1 MAFETLRRLIDSIPD
16 IFILVDLDG
25 RLLAANRAAQRQFDL
40 PPALQGGIE
49 LASLLQT
56 TPKELRAALAR
67 AGRSTNPM
75 LVPLKWLKQREDLN
89 LKTFASRFDAAAL
102 PELGRMV
109 ALHCSWQKHGTGQF
123 SLLNR
128 ELESNRRTLV
138 KLLES
143 KRTIEYEHQRSLI
156 TLQSIADA
164 VIATDRLGFVEIFN
178 DAAVKLTQVSE
189 EQAKNMH
196 ISEILEMVEGPYETE
211 VQTPL
216 EACLQSG
223 EPSLSHEA
231 RARVQHNEAEFII
244 SASASP
250 IKMESGRVVG
260 AVMVFRDI
268 SELHQTQN
276 QIRFLAEHDL
286 LTGVANRHQ
295 FNRSLAET
303 LDRTSRENPCSLI
316 FFDMDLFKIVN
327 DTAGHQ
333 AGDQLLKDIVRII
346 RSRLRNTD
354 LFARIGGDE
363 FTLLLPGTNH
373 ENAVNLTNQILHL
386 VKRFVFRW
394 DNHAFDV
401 TLSAGLTTI
410 EHRGMDSSEAIRQAD
425 LACYVAKRAGGNQ
438 LHCFAPDDGTGR
450 SNLNEY
456 NLLSEIRRALDRND
470 LSLNFQPLV
479 DIRNFEVAFHEV
491 LLRMTDSR
499 GLLISP
505 AEFIPVA
512 ERNGLMG
519 DIDLWVITSAF
530 KTINRDKQEGQSLN
544 LSINLSG
551 RSIGSKELLARIREL
566 IARYEV
572 PKHSVIFEITET
584 AAIENIDTAIEFV
597 NEIRELGCLFSLD
610 DFGAGF
616 SSFKYLRSLPV
627 EFVKIDGSFI
637 VNILKD
643 SANEAMVRAIHQI
656 AHALGKVTVAEYV
669 EDAETIDLLREIGI
683 DYGQGFYWGKPTP
696 EPQFE
701 SDVSIET
708 EAKSTKLV
716 AETKLTLDRA

>member
-1 MAFETLRRLIDSIPD
+1 MVLGTLKKLIDSIPD
-16 IFILVDLDG
+16 IFLLVDLEG
-25 RLLAANRAAQRQFDL
+25 RILVANRATQRQFNLIASGEDE
-40 PPALQGGIE
+40 IE
-49 LASLLQT
+49 LTMFLDNSL
-56 TPKELRAALAR
+56 KELRQILAH
-67 AGRSTNPM
+67 ASRSTSPTM
-75 LVPLKWLKQREDLN
+75 APLKWKQIRENLQ
-89 LKTFASRFDAAAL
+89 LKTFASRFESQAI

-109 ALHCSWQKHGTGQF
+109 ALHCNWQAKGTGQF

-128 ELESNRRTLV
+128 ELENNRRTLV
-138 KLLES
+138 KLIES
-143 KRTIEYEHQRSLI
+143 KRTIEYEHQRSQV

-164 VIATDRLGFVEIFN
+164 VVATDRLGFIEVFN
-178 DAAVKLTQVSE
+178 DAAVKVTEVPE
-189 EQAKNMH
+189 EAAKNMH
-196 ISEILEMVEGPYETE
+196 ISEILGLIEGPYETE

-223 EPSLSHEA
+223 ETSLVHES
-231 RARVQHNEAEFII
+231 RARVQHNDREFIL

-250 IKMESGRVVG
+250 IKMEGGRIVG

-268 SELHQTQN
+268 SESHRTQKR
-276 QIRFLAEHDL
+276 IKFLAEHDL

-295 FNRSLAET
+295 FNAALAQT
-303 LDRTSRENPCSLI
+303 LEQTTRENPCSLV

-333 AGDQLLKDIVRII
+333 AGDQLLKDIVRIV

-354 LFARIGGDE
+354 LFARVGGDE
-363 FTLLLPGTNH
+363 FTLLLPNTQH
-373 ENAVNLTNQILHL
+373 ENAVAVTNQILQL

-394 DNHAFDV
+394 NQHAFDV

-410 EHRGMDSSEAIRQAD
+410 EHGDIDSSEAIRQAD

-438 LHCFAPDDGTGR
+438 LHCFAPDDSAGR
-450 SNLNEY
+450 SNLSEY

-479 DIRNFEVAFHEV
+479 DIHNHQIAFHEV
-491 LLRMTDSR
+491 LLRMRDSR
-499 GLLISP
+499 HQPISP
-505 AEFIPVA
+505 AEFIPLA

-519 DIDLWVITSAF
+519 DIDLWVITNAF
-530 KTINRDKQEGQSLN
+530 KAIHDHRQIGQNLK

-551 RSIGSKELLARIREL
+551 RSIGNQELLARIREL
-566 IARYEV
+566 IETYEI
-572 PKHSVIFEITET
+572 PKHSAIFEITET
-584 AAIENIDTAIEFV
+584 AAIENIDTAIAFV
-597 NEIRELGCLFSLD
+597 EEIRELGCLFSLD

-637 VNILKD
+637 VNILDDK
-643 SANEAMVRAIHQI
+643 ANEGMVRAIHQI
-656 AHALGKVTVAEYV
+656 AHSLGKMTVAEYV
-669 EDAETIDLLREIGI
+669 EDLEVIELLRDIGI
-683 DYGQGFYWGKPTP
+683 DYAQGFYWGKPSA

-701 SDVSIET
+701 LCDQQPSEPTGAV
-708 EAKSTKLV
+708 EAQKLKV
-716 AETKLTLDRA
+716 EAS